1 MRILARLVVYLLFT
15 LHVGTPAYAARLA
28 LVIGNDSYSRVEP
41 LRNARADARA
51 MARALEGAG
60 FRVSLVLDQDQSAMK
75 AALRRFKAS
84 LAGGD
89 EAVFFYAGHGV
100 ELGGVNYLL
109 PTDIRDDSDD
119 QLQDDAIPL
128 QRVLSDLAQQKPK
141 FSLSIIDA
149 CRDDPFKGSGRNVGS
164 RGLAPVTAVTGQ
176 MVIYSAGA
184 GQKALD
190 RLSDA
195 DKSPNGVFT
204 RVFVKAMERDGVPV
218 QELVGTVREEV
229 ARLAASVGKEQV
241 PAAYDQVIGKFY
253 FRGSGSAKPTR
264 SVEATPTPGPDG
276 DEQIWQEARRLETV
290 EGYEAYLE
298 AYPKGKYAAM
308 ARAAKRKLES
318 ATKVEVPPVARGEYP
333 TGKVFRDCGD
343 CPEMVVIP
351 GGSFEMGS
359 PSTEGGSDGDE
370 GPAHTV
376 RVRRFGLG
384 KTEVTRGQFRRFVR
398 ATGRS
403 VKGCSYLGGEA
414 WKEDPGRSWESP
426 GYEQTDEHPVVCVSW
441 EDAQAYV
448 SWLSGT
454 SGKDYRLPSES
465 EWEYSARAG
474 TRTVRH
480 WGDGQ
485 GEACR
490 YANAADQAGKRKF
503 NWDPPLFACDDGY
516 AETAPAGSFQSN
528 GFGLKDMLGNVNEWT
543 QDCYEASYGGAPTDG
558 SAVTGSGCAR
568 RAVRG
573 GSWDG
578 EPAYVRSAFRGMS
591 PPAIRY
597 SAVGFRV
604 ARTLP

>member
-1 MRILARLVVYLLFT
+1 MPHLSRFVICLLLALSACA
-15 LHVGTPAYAARLA
+15 PAQAARLA
-28 LVIGNDSYSRVEP
+28 LVIGNDSYSHVEA
-41 LRNARADARA
+41 LKNARADAKA
-51 MARALEGAG
+51 MARALEAAG
-60 FRVSLVLDQDQSAMK
+60 FRVSLALDQDQSGMK
-75 AALRRFKAS
+75 GALRRFKSS

-128 QRVLSDLAQQKPK
+128 QRVLTDLAQQKPK

-204 RVFVKAMERDGVPV
+204 RVFVKAMEREGVPV

-229 ARLAASVGKEQV
+229 ARLAASVGREQV

-253 FRGSGSAKPTR
+253 FRGSGSTKKPP
-264 SVEATPTPGPDG
+264 VEEPVATPGPDG

-298 AYPKGKYAAM
+298 AYPKGKYASM

-318 ATKVEVPPVARGEYP
+318 AAKVEVPPVAREEYP
-333 TGKVFRDCGD
+333 PGKVFRDCGD

-359 PSTEGGSDGDE
+359 PSTEAGRQDHE
-370 GPAHTV
+370 GPVRTV
-376 RVRRFGLG
+376 RVGRFGLG
-384 KTEVTRGQFRRFVR
+384 KMEVMRGQFRRFVR
-398 ATGRS
+398 ATGRG
-403 VKGCSYLGGEA
+403 VKGCYFWDGKA
-414 WKEDPGRSWESP
+414 WKEDAGRSWEAP

-474 TRTVRH
+474 TRSVRH
-480 WGDGQ
+480 WGDGE

-490 YANAADQAGKRKF
+490 YSNAADAAAKRK
-503 NWDPPLFACDDGY
+503 NSGWTTFACDDGY
-516 AETAPAGSFQSN
+516 AETAPVGSFQGN

-558 SAVTGSGCAR
+558 SAVTGSTCAR

-573 GSWDG
+573 GSWSYF
-578 EPAYVRSAFRGMS
+578 PANVRSA
-591 PPAIRY
+591 IRSGIKPSNRNY
-597 SAVGFRV
+597 NVGFRV